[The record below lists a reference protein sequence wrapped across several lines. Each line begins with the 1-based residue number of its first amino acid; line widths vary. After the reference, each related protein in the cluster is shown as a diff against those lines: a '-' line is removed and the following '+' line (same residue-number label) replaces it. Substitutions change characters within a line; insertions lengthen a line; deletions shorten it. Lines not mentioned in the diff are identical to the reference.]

1 MDANVRR
8 KSSIDERKI
17 ILLRLEKLE
26 NALNAEKT
34 AVAKSKYDAK
44 YLRARIHRKQRD
56 QKAADWKNTHPL
68 AYQGIKMND
77 NTPF

>member
-1 MDANVRR
+1 MDANERR
-8 KSSIDERKI
+8 KSSIEERKI

-26 NALNAEKT
+26 NALIAEKT

-68 AYQGIKMND
+68 A
-77 NTPF
+77 